1 MTTIE
6 NRTVAAQAGPRH
18 IGSLREH
25 RLPFRPRAAFFVP
38 RSGRKGRSNM
48 TRKSTDSTALAIDA
62 DMAKA
67 MPHAE
72 GIADDD
78 VVRYIADDISRDTDA
93 HARRGGGFGAGSPA
107 RGSLHEFRIAALEPQ
122 VGRRFVVESS
132 IHPIQSRNAVPTY
145 VPSVLRAKAPTRR

>member
-72 GIADDD
+72 GIADDE
-78 VVRYIADDISRDTDA
+78 VVRYIDDDISRDTDT
-93 HARRGGGFGAGSPA
+93 HANGKDRFDYMHDRWLCSMYALTGNRERRLLAWISDNIRWARQIWDASPDD
-107 RGSLHEFRIAALEPQ
+107 SSDSSEPANL
-122 VGRRFVVESS
+122 F
-132 IHPIQSRNAVPTY
+132 
-145 VPSVLRAKAPTRR
+145 